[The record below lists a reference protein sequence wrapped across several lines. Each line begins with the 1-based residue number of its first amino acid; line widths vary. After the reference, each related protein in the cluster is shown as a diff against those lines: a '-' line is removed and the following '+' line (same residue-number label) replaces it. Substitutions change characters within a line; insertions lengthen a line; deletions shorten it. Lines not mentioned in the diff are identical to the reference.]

1 MSVNSQRADERG
13 PLIIAHRGGADERPE
28 NTMRAFRGAIDAGV
42 IHQET
47 DVHLTLDGVVVVHH
61 DPSIQVTHGEPVT
74 IAQRTFDQIRS
85 LDTANGEPVE
95 RLEDVLSK
103 LPLARWNIDAK
114 VDEVVDP
121 LIHVIDQAEAWDRV
135 VLASFSE
142 PRLRRVRHARPF
154 ASTSLGMSGIAR
166 LMGAASTASSART
179 WNVPGPDQG
188 VLAAQVPLAFRG
200 IRVVT
205 PRFIA
210 TAHRHGLAVHV
221 WTLNAAA
228 DIEHV
233 RRMGVD
239 GIITDRP
246 TMALELARL

>member
-1 MSVNSQRADERG
+1 
-13 PLIIAHRGGADERPE
+13 
-28 NTMRAFRGAIDAGV
+28 MRAFRGAIDAGV

-142 PRLRRVRHARPF
+142 PRLRRVRQVRAHGTFLDLTRECLPHKCHWHLEGF
-154 ASTSLGMSGIAR
+154 AWSRRVSLPRHTDMAWLSTCG
-166 LMGAASTASSART
+166 
-179 WNVPGPDQG
+179 
-188 VLAAQVPLAFRG
+188 
-200 IRVVT
+200 
-205 PRFIA
+205 
-210 TAHRHGLAVHV
+210 H
-221 WTLNAAA
+221 
-228 DIEHV
+228 
-233 RRMGVD
+233 
-239 GIITDRP
+239 
-246 TMALELARL
+246 